1 MRYSKS
7 DFFVNFAR
15 LPQKLSVLK
24 SQTYKIKS
32 IKWQK
37 KERNRPR
44 CNGPK

>member
-1 MRYSKS
+1 MHFSKS
-7 DFFVNFAR
+7 DFFANFAR
-15 LPQKLSVLK
+15 LLQKLSVLK
-24 SQTYKIKS
+24 SHTNKIKS